1 MQDAENNL
9 QKKRRQQDKEEMKK
23 QMEAMVRVTGLE
35 LLVHE
40 ALRS

>member
-1 MQDAENNL
+1 VQDAENNL

-23 QMEAMVRVTGLE
+23 QMEALVRVRGLE
-35 LLVHE
+35 LLVYE